1 MNSAASTYASV
12 RRHAAHVNWGVL
24 DQGLSSGSNF
34 VLALIV
40 VRSVSSDDFGAF
52 SIAVLL
58 YVLAVGL
65 TRAVT
70 TEPLTIRMSRD
81 EDAIRDAARRC
92 LGTSLVIGVVI
103 GTGCAIAAPFA
114 PGPLERVLLVLA
126 VTLPLLMV
134 QDSGRV
140 ICFAMERPRRAAAN
154 DALWA
159 ALEVGFVA
167 IVLMRPARDV
177 WNYVAAWLVAGA
189 LAGVYV
195 LWQLRLIPT
204 PTRARQWLREQSD
217 LGVPLFWNYVL
228 MTTPPYL
235 LFALTPLVATLGEL
249 GIARAAYVPFSPFGI
264 LIQSSWLLLLPAAS
278 RRSRREI
285 ARLALWSS
293 AALGALAFVWSL
305 VVAFGIP
312 HSVGVSLIGDSWAQT
327 DTSRILFG
335 CALTAQAF
343 GIGPLI
349 AMRAIERPQDL
360 VRVRM
365 ISAPLVLGGGLVL
378 AAYAGA
384 VGVALGIALGDV
396 ITTLLSWHIARRRF
410 RGAMAEREP
419 NALDVMATTGRVR
432 ARRSTTAFVERV
444 S

>member
-1 MNSAASTYASV
+1 M
-12 RRHAAHVNWGVL
+12 
-24 DQGLSSGSNF
+24 
-34 VLALIV
+34 
-40 VRSVSSDDFGAF
+40 
-52 SIAVLL
+52 
-58 YVLAVGL
+58 
-65 TRAVT
+65 
-70 TEPLTIRMSRD
+70 
-81 EDAIRDAARRC
+81 
-92 LGTSLVIGVVI
+92 
-103 GTGCAIAAPFA
+103 
-114 PGPLERVLLVLA
+114 
-126 VTLPLLMV
+126 
-134 QDSGRV
+134 
-140 ICFAMERPRRAAAN
+140 
-154 DALWA
+154 
-159 ALEVGFVA
+159 
-167 IVLMRPARDV
+167 
-177 WNYVAAWLVAGA
+177 
-189 LAGVYV
+189 YV
-195 LWQLRLIPT
+195 LWQLRLVPT

-278 RRSRREI
+278 RRSPREI
-285 ARLALWSS
+285 ARLAFWSS

-305 VVAFGIP
+305 AMAFGIP

-378 AAYAGA
+378 AAYTGA
-384 VGVALGIALGDV
+384 VGVAFGIALGDV

-410 RGAMAEREP
+410 RGAVAEPEP
-419 NALDVMATTGRVR
+419 NALDVMATGRRVR
-432 ARRSTTAFVERV
+432 PQRSTTAFVERV